1 MYIIYPIQKDTY
13 ITNKKL
19 NGVDGRNANFGK
31 ASTLDLYKTYNENTE
46 LNSTCLFRLN
56 EVPIVNEVIEFQ
68 NTFNQTIQLLIDVA
82 LESDDPT
89 NGTTNIDGQYL
100 IGIAGIVGINPI
112 AAIVEHIKAIIDTL
126 DLGINVYIHAATGL
140 ISFEQKTKGILGDK
154 TLILQNDSEFQI
166 LRNFSRVEES
176 TLLLKADLPANNEYF
191 AYSIVQGN
199 IKVYLELHDITT
211 SLSKPRDYTV
221 EALPLTKDFN
231 EGLGRDVYALTD
243 IDAANWLYCDYN
255 GNTNEKIEW
264 ETAGEIGLIEGTIAA
279 DCDILT
285 SFDDY
290 DFKGDEKCQA
300 YIAEGNENIVIDVTS
315 IYEKYWLSENA
326 LPDKGLVVKF
336 INEILWNDET
346 YFAKRL
352 GTKNLRNRH
361 LRSCLKILIDD
372 VCYNIPV
379 EKDFYFN
386 EDNKIF
392 LYNKKGNKAKNIQ
405 KLEDGQ
411 IVSISTGPNNNGIGD
426 IRLKIESVILT
437 DAVPPVPVYGAE
449 GWAVKQAKDIRGNDI
464 IGTYYSDFNI
474 DTFTNPELVTYMF
487 ENDLESLD
495 FKFTWYWWETDE
507 VIFTETKT
515 LYRDTLSTDTTFKR
529 LRASVKLYSPDLGMM
544 NEIHKIAVT
553 FFDLDVQY
561 DYVKVR
567 RELPGLDVGDVFYEV
582 IDADTLEVLVPSTE
596 ELNATKCLKENDH
609 YWFPFFNSDVFYG
622 RRLQFIFKLKQQE
635 QNNLIVNANEVFR
648 VGNNG

>member
-56 EVPIVNEVIEFQ
+56 EVPITNEVIEFQ
-68 NTFNQTIQLLIDVA
+68 NTFNQTIQLLIDVNLA
-82 LESDDPT
+82 TNSVN
-89 NGTTNIDGQYL
+89 NGTTNMNGQYL
-100 IGIAGIVGINPI
+100 IGINTLNSISTIVSQ
-112 AAIVEHIKAIIDTL
+112 IKSVIDTL
-126 DLGINVYIHAATGL
+126 DLGINIYIHSPSGI

-154 TLILQNDSEFQI
+154 NLILQQNSKFQ
-166 LRNFSRVEES
+166 LLKDFSRNEES
-176 TLLLKADLPANNEYF
+176 VLLLKADLPAQNDFF
-191 AYSIVQGN
+191 AYSVVQGN
-199 IKVYLELHDITT
+199 VKVYLELHDITT

-231 EGLGRDVYALTD
+231 EGLGRDVYSLTD

-255 GNTNEKIEW
+255 GNTNEKIAW
-264 ETAGEIGLIEGTIAA
+264 ETTGEIGLIEGTEPQN
-279 DCDILT
+279 CDLLT
-285 SFDDY
+285 YFDEY
-290 DFKGDEKCQA
+290 NFKGDKKCQA
-300 YIAEGNENIVIDVTS
+300 YIAEGNENIVIDVTP
-315 IYEKYWLSENA
+315 IYEKYWLSENS
-326 LPDKGLVVKF
+326 LPDKGLAVKF

-372 VCYNIPV
+372 VSYNIPV
-379 EKDFYFN
+379 NKDFYFN
-386 EDNKIF
+386 ENNKAF
-392 LYNKKGNKAKNIQ
+392 LYNKQGNKAKNIQ
-405 KLEDGQ
+405 KLVDGQ
-411 IVSISTGPNNNGIGD
+411 IVSISTGVNNNGLGD
-426 IRLKIESVILT
+426 IRLKIESLILN
-437 DAVPPVPVYGAE
+437 ANVPVYASA
-449 GWAVKQAKDIRGNDI
+449 GWAVKQAVDIRGNQI
-464 IGTYYSDFNI
+464 VGSYYTDFNI
-474 DTFTNPELVTYMF
+474 NTFNNVGLINYMF
-487 ENDLESLD
+487 ANNLDSLD
-495 FKFTWYWWETDE
+495 FKFTWYWWVGEQ

-515 LYRDTLSTDTTFKR
+515 IYRDTLTTDTTFKR

-544 NEIHKIAVT
+544 NDIHKIAVT
-553 FFDLDVQY
+553 FFDLDEQY

-582 IDADTLEVLVPSTE
+582 IDADTLEVLVPCTE
-596 ELNATKCLKENDH
+596 ELNATKCLKEKDY

>member
-19 NGVDGRNANFGK
+19 NGVDGKNANFGK

-46 LNSTCLFRLN
+46 LNSSCLFRLN
-56 EVPIVNEVIEFQ
+56 DIPVANEVIEFE
-68 NTFNQTIQLLIDVA
+68 NTFNQTIQLLIDIT
-82 LESDDPT
+82 LNSDDPA
-89 NGTTNIDGQYL
+89 NGTTNGQGQYL
-100 IGIAGIVGINPI
+100 IGINGIAGINLI
-112 AAIVEHIKAIIDTL
+112 AAIVQHIKAIIDNL
-126 DLGINVYIHAATGL
+126 NLGINAYIHGPTGL
-140 ISFEQKTKGILGDK
+140 IVFEQTVKGIKGDK
-154 TLILQNDSEFQI
+154 NLILQVGSKFQ
-166 LRNFSRVEES
+166 LLKDFARTEES
-176 TLLLKADLPANNEYF
+176 VLLLKADLPAQNEFF
-191 AYSIVQGN
+191 AYSVVQGN

-231 EGLGRDVYALTD
+231 EGLGRDVYSLTD

-255 GNTNEKIEW
+255 GNTNEKIAW
-264 ETAGEIGLIEGTIAA
+264 ETTGEIGLIEGTVAA
-279 DCDILT
+279 DCDLLT
-285 SFDDY
+285 SFNGY

-300 YIAEGNENIVIDVTS
+300 YIAEGNENIVIDVTP
-315 IYEKYWLSENA
+315 IYQKYWAENA
-326 LPDKGLVVKF
+326 LPDKGLAVKF
-336 INEILWNDET
+336 VNDILWNDET

-386 EDNKIF
+386 EDNKAF

-405 KLEDGQ
+405 KLDGDQ
-411 IVSISTGPNNNGIGD
+411 IVSISTGPNNNGSGD
-426 IRLKIESVILT
+426 LRLKIESIESVNNTPIYSS
-437 DAVPPVPVYGAE
+437 A

-464 IGTYYSDFNI
+464 IGTYYTDFNVN
-474 DTFTNPELVTYMF
+474 TFTNPELNVYMF
-487 ENDLESLD
+487 ENDLDSLD
-495 FKFTWYWWETDE
+495 FQFTWYWQESQET
-507 VIFTETKT
+507 IFTETKT
-515 LYRDTLSTDTTFKR
+515 LYRDTLTTDSTFKR

-553 FFDLDVQY
+553 FFDLDAQY

-582 IDADTLEVLVPSTE
+582 IDPDTLEVLVPCTE